1 VSGKEEIIY
10 DFNFIKMT
18 ILDNIIAEKY
28 KEVEAQ
34 KTIMPIAR
42 LEKNEVFGRKT
53 ISLKELLARPG
64 SSGIIAEFKRK
75 SPSKGIIND
84 RVKVEDVIS
93 GYAKAG
99 AAGLSVLTDRSFFG
113 GSLVDLMAARHVA
126 RIPILRKDFMVDE
139 YQVVEAK
146 AMGADVILLI
156 AAALELEQIKK
167 LAKCAKSLGLEILFE
182 IHDREELDK
191 IVDEVD
197 MVGVNNR
204 NLKDF
209 KVDIEHSLDLARE
222 LPDKFVKVSESGI
235 DNPET
240 IKYLISNGFK
250 GFLIGENFMKQYDP
264 GKACEEFITQLN
276 KHVHS

>member
-1 VSGKEEIIY
+1 
-10 DFNFIKMT
+10 MT
-18 ILDNIIAEKY
+18 ILDKIIAEKY

-34 KTIMPIAR
+34 KAIMPVSK
-42 LEKNEVFGRKT
+42 LEKAELFGRKT
-53 ISLKELLARPG
+53 LSLTESLTKPG

-84 RVKVEDVIS
+84 KVKVEEVTN
-93 GYAKAG
+93 GYAHAG
-99 AAGLSVLTDRSFFG
+99 VAGLSVLTDRPFFG
-113 GSLVDLMAARHVA
+113 GASVDLIAARQVN

-139 YQVVEAK
+139 YQIIEAK

-156 AAALELEQIKK
+156 AAALDLEQIKK

-182 IHDREELDK
+182 IHAREELDK
-191 IVDEVD
+191 IVDEID

-209 KVDIEHSLDLARE
+209 KVDIEHSLKLAQE

-235 DNPET
+235 DKVDT
-240 IKYLISNGFK
+240 INYLKKNGFK
-250 GFLIGENFMKQYDP
+250 GFLIGENFMKQPDP
-264 GKACEEFITQLN
+264 GKACKEFIKELMID
-276 KHVHS
+276 